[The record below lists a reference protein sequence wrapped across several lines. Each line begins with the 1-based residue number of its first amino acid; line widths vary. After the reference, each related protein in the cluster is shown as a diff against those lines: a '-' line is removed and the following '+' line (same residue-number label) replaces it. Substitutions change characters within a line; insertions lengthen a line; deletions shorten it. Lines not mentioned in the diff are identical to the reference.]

1 MQAFWFV
8 FKATEIKIILFVA
21 EGGAFACVLVKRPRL
36 ICRGCYLTVG
46 FPVYMCLHSVSLS
59 SLLKYMN
66 MISV

>member
-36 ICRGCYLTVG
+36 ICRGCYLTVVG
-46 FPVYMCLHSVSLS
+46 CFGVSGVYVFT
-59 SLLKYMN
+59 
-66 MISV
+66 